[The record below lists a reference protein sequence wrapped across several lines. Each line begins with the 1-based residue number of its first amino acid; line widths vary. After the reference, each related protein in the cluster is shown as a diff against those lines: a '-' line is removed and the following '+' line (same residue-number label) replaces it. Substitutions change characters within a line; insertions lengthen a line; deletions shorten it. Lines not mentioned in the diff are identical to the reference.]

1 MNVKPFSAFRKAGAT
16 SEESFNSVEFGGY
29 IPDVT
34 TTGTIT
40 VKNGTVTV
48 AIIAAGAPRGQLID
62 FKGAF
67 FDAGLNITLSV
78 ATDVG
83 CVLCRPR

>member
-1 MNVKPFSAFRKAGAT
+1 MSMKPYSPRRKTGNT
-16 SEESFNSVEFGGY
+16 SVEDFGSVEFGGY

-40 VKNGTVTV
+40 VANGSTTV
-48 AIIAAGAPRGQLID
+48 AIIAIGSPRGQLVD
-62 FKGAF
+62 FKGCF
-67 FDAGLNITLSV
+67 FDAGLRITLSV

-83 CVLCRPR
+83 CLLILPR

>member
-1 MNVKPFSAFRKAGAT
+1 MIKPYQPRRKAAAT
-16 SEESFNSVEFGGY
+16 TEEELGIVEFGGY

-40 VKNGTVTV
+40 IKNGTTTILIV
-48 AIIAAGAPRGQLID
+48 AAGSPRGQLID
-62 FKGAF
+62 FKGCY
-67 FDAGLNITLSV
+67 FDKGLNITLSV

-83 CVLCRPR
+83 CVLARSR